1 MGSLSS
7 FHMAYFCSSN
17 RWPDAH
23 VTTVA
28 PPGQKQESGVRACQE
43 LTDWPTNYSSTTAA
57 FIGHDLDSVRCE
69 LYIADKSWFL
79 GS

>member
-1 MGSLSS
+1 MGLVQPVNRSPRTLHENVHSEGSMGSLSS

-28 PPGQKQESGVRACQE
+28 PPGQKQDSGVRACG
-43 LTDWPTNYSSTTAA
+43 L
-57 FIGHDLDSVRCE
+57 G
-69 LYIADKSWFL
+69 AD
-79 GS
+79 